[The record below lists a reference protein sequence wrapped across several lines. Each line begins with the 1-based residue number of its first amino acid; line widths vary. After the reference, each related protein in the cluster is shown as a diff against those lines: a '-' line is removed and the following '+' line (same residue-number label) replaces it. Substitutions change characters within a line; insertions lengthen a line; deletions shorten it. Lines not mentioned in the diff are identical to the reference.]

1 MVIASS
7 ALLAILLQE
16 TEAAALAAAIHN
28 DPVRLISAATLL
40 ETAMVI
46 EARRW
51 PDRGRELD
59 LLIYRMQAEL
69 IAFSPEQAEVARE
82 AFRKFGKGRHP
93 AGLNFGDC
101 IAYALAQTAAQPLLF
116 KGGDF
121 SRTDVMAALNP
132 S

>member
-1 MVIASS
+1 MVIDSS

-16 TEAAALAAAIHN
+16 PEAAALAAAIHN

-51 PDRGRELD
+51 PDGGRELD

-69 IAFSPEQAEVARE
+69 VAFSPEQAEVARE

-116 KGGDF
+116 NGGAF

>member
-1 MVIASS
+1 MVIDSS

-16 TEAAALAAAIHN
+16 PEAAALAAAIHN

-51 PDRGRELD
+51 PDGGRELD